1 MTKLAVRRIAGV
13 VMMAALPLTM
23 TACPSSDDTD
33 TEIESPENENESPEN
48 ESPENEGGEN
58 ENEGG
63 ENEGG
68 ENENEERRERIGRP
82 PPGLPTSRT

>member
-23 TACPSSDDTD
+23 TACPSSDDAD

-48 ESPENEGGEN
+48 ESPENE
-58 ENEGG
+58 NEGG

-68 ENENEERRERIGRP
+68 ENENDESE
-82 PPGLPTSRT
+82 